1 MAQVLIID
9 DQVNSARM
17 LSAALAMLGHQP
29 IEAYHG
35 QQALEIISHDGPDLI
50 LLDYM
55 MPGMNGLETLEQ
67 IRRLPDANDIPVY
80 FLTAA
85 QDRYLEERALRA
97 GASGL
102 LTKPIS
108 MKTLESVLPNGSN
121 GSAKAS

>member
-9 DQVNSARM
+9 DQVYSVRM
-17 LSAALAMLGHQP
+17 LSAALAMLGHRP

-35 QQALEIISHDGPDLI
+35 QQALEIIRHNGPDLI

-67 IRRLPDANDIPVY
+67 IRRLPDANDM
-80 FLTAA
+80 

-97 GASGL
+97 GASGML
-102 LTKPIS
+102 SKPIS
-108 MKTLESVLPNGSN
+108 MKTLESVLPKGSN
-121 GSAKAS
+121 GSAKTS